1 MTMKTFA
8 RLALAATA
16 LVATAA
22 AFTTGASAQ
31 QASGTIQLRG
41 TVAVNCTIAVT
52 DLNQPL
58 NLTGGESNK
67 QVGTVT
73 ENCNRGNGYKISVAS
88 ANAGKL
94 VSGAAGT
101 TPISYATQYDG
112 QSGNSGT
119 LEVIRNQ
126 AQFNKVSSVNVTI
139 PASAQYIA
147 GDYADTLTIT
157 IAAR

>member
-1 MTMKTFA
+1 MQTLTRVAFA
-8 RLALAATA
+8 AM
-16 LVATAA
+16 VATAV
-22 AFTTGASAQ
+22 TASAAAAAQ
-31 QASGTIQLRG
+31 SGSTIQLRG
-41 TVAVNCTIAVT
+41 TVAVNCSVAVT
-52 DLNQPL
+52 DLNQTL
-58 NLTGGESNK
+58 NISGGETNK

-73 ENCNRGNGYKISVAS
+73 ENCNRGNGYKITVGS

-101 TPISYATQYDG
+101 SPIMYTTIYDG
-112 QSGNSGT
+112 QSGNAGS
-119 LEVIRNQ
+119 LEVLRSQ